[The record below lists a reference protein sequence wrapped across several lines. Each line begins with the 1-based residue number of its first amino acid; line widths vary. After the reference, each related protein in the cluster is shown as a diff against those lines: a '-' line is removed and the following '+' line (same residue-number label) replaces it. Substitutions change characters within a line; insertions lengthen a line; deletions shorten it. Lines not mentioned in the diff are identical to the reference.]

1 MIRISCVRER
11 TNLRQTKSVAKLSM
25 ILLILRVPFSY
36 LDPGS
41 GSIIIQLL
49 VAAVVGILAT
59 FRFWKSRL
67 LSLLG
72 IRQETS
78 EEDGDDRADED

>member
-1 MIRISCVRER
+1 M
-11 TNLRQTKSVAKLSM
+11 NLRHTKLVAKLSM
-25 ILLILRVPFSY
+25 ILLILRAPLSY

-49 VAAVVGILAT
+49 VAAVVGVLAT

-67 LSLLG
+67 LSLFG
-72 IRQETS
+72 IRQDTS
-78 EEDGDDRADED
+78 EVDGDDKADED